1 MGNAVFSGCLLY
13 TSIVRGL
20 DYYTKTVF
28 EFVSDSIGAQGT
40 VCGGGRYDG
49 LVEELGGSP
58 TPGMG
63 FGLGLE
69 RLLLLLE
76 SQGITLPQ
84 ADGLQL
90 FLATIGENAERK
102 AQQLLLELRRADVY
116 KRQLLRERMPP

>member
-1 MGNAVFSGCLLY
+1 
-13 TSIVRGL
+13 
-20 DYYTKTVF
+20 
-28 EFVSDSIGAQGT
+28 
-40 VCGGGRYDG
+40 
-49 LVEELGGSP
+49 
-58 TPGMG
+58 MG

-102 AQQLLLELRRADVY
+102 AQQLLLELRRAGIAAEKDYMNRSLKAQMKYADKLKAAYTMVLGDDEINKMQANLKNMQTGEQTPVELESLAAY
-116 KRQLLRERMPP
+116 LSKEGKGR